1 MMFILVKLF
10 CSAGLIVLI
19 TEVAKRSDKFGGL
32 IAAMP
37 IITILAIL
45 WMYFEGADNHKIA
58 QHMRF
63 NLFFVLPTL
72 PVFLIFPMV
81 IDKFGFAIAFISG
94 GVMLVGF
101 VVLFNEIYKFYG
113 FRLF

>member
-10 CSAGLIVLI
+10 CTAGSIVLI

-45 WMYFEGADNHKIA
+45 WMYFEGAENHKIA
-58 QHMRF
+58 QHVRY
-63 NLFFVLPTL
+63 NLFFILPTL
-72 PVFLIFPMV
+72 PVFFIFPKV
-81 IDKFGFAIAFISG
+81 IDKFGFAIAFIICG
-94 GVMLVGF
+94 IVLFGF
-101 VVLFNEIYKFYG
+101 VYLFNEIYKIYG

>member
-1 MMFILVKLF
+1 MFMLVKLF
-10 CSAGLIVLI
+10 FTAGLIVLI

-72 PVFLIFPMV
+72 PVFLIFPLI
-81 IDKFGFAIAFISG
+81 IDKFGFATAFISAG
-94 GVMLVGF
+94 LLMVGLVY
-101 VVLFNEIYKFYG
+101 LFNEIYKLYG

>member
-1 MMFILVKLF
+1 MFILVKLF
-10 CSAGLIVLI
+10 FTADLIVLI
-19 TEVAKRSDKFGGL
+19 TDVAKRSNKFCGL

-45 WMYFEGADNHKIA
+45 QMYFEGADYHKIA

-72 PVFLIFPMV
+72 PVFLIFPTI
-81 IDKFGFAIAFISG
+81 IDKFGFATAFIYAG
-94 GVMLVGF
+94 LLMVGLIY
-101 VVLFNEIYKFYG
+101 LFNEIYKLYC

>member
-1 MMFILVKLF
+1 MFIILKVFLT
-10 CSAGLIVLI
+10 AGIIVLI
-19 TEVAKRSDKFGGL
+19 TEIAKRSDKFGGL

-37 IITILAIL
+37 LITIFAIL
-45 WMYFEGADNHKIA
+45 WMYFEGVDNDKIA

-72 PVFLIFPMV
+72 PVFFVFP
-81 IDKFGFAIAFISG
+81 IIINKYGFMTAFVASTIL
-94 GVMLVGF
+94 LVGL
-101 VVLFNEIYKFYG
+101 VYLFNEIYKFYG